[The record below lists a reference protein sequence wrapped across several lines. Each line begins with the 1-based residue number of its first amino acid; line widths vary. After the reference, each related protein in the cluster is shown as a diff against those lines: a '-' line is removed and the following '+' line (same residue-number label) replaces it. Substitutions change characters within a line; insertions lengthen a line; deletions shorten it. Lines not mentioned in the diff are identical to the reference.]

1 MRQLQIK
8 FRFLQ
13 DRELAFRSPQHKGE
27 LLSLVSR
34 L

>member
-13 DRELAFRSPQHKGE
+13 DRELAFRSAQHKGE
-27 LLSLVSR
+27 LIFFVLKL
-34 L
+34 